1 MPCVRY
7 YRTIRAGVTGP
18 CRQLGYGVNR
28 RPVPASVTR
37 CLSRLYADVVAHRV
51 VEYDDAGLV
60 PARTLVG
67 ELLGWYLGIEPL
79 PAEQVV
85 LFHGST
91 EAISVAC
98 EYAAHRGVQPV
109 LPIPNYYSFEH
120 SLSRYGAVEPVYY
133 GTDGRLDRPIPAGR
147 RRLLVDVAP
156 NGVLGSWLWPPPPV
170 GADDL
175 ALIDVPFSLPQFGRV
190 DDFRAVLHRKMT
202 AYPRWLLCMTPSK
215 DLSVP
220 GLRVGFVAGTE
231 PGFVEFA
238 TAVRFE
244 RGYSVNAAVALVA
257 AVHLGLLVLALAAPV
272 DRERTAARLREM
284 FDRHGVPFL
293 DHEEETAFLVEM
305 RTARAHFARNIDLLD
320 GSGLFAPLTGAARP
334 VAGYSTFRWLSRP
347 FASPDAWTRWVNQLG
362 HAGLKVNPNY
372 LFGADPAHWQRLYP
386 DRYGIRLNISVPATE
401 LRDNLRFLRRALDAR
416 GQEAVR

>member
-28 RPVPASVTR
+28 RPVPAGVTR
-37 CLSRLYADVVAHRV
+37 CLSRLYADVVTHRV

-67 ELLGWYLGIEPL
+67 ELLGWYLDVEPL
-79 PAEQVV
+79 AAEQVV
-85 LFHGST
+85 LFHGTT

-120 SLSRYGAVEPVYY
+120 SLSRHGAVTPVYY
-133 GTDGRLDRPIPAGR
+133 GTDGQLDRPVPAGR

-156 NGVLGSWLWPPPPV
+156 NGVLGSWLWPPPAGP
-170 GADDL
+170 DDL
-175 ALIDVPFSLPQFGRV
+175 ALIDVPFSLPQFDRA
-190 DDFRAVLHRKMT
+190 DDFRAVLHRKVT

-215 DLSVP
+215 DLSIP

-231 PGFVEFA
+231 PGFAEFA
-238 TAVRFE
+238 AAVRFE

-257 AVHLGLLVLALAAPV
+257 AVHLGLLVLALADPAA
-272 DRERTAARLREM
+272 RSRTALRLREL

-293 DHEEETAFLVEM
+293 DHEEETAFLAELD
-305 RTARAHFARNIDLLD
+305 TATGLFARNLDLLD
-320 GSGLFAPLTGAARP
+320 GCGLFEPVIGAARP
-334 VAGYSTFRWLSRP
+334 VAGYSTFRWLTRP
-347 FASPDAWTRWVNQLG
+347 FASPDAWTRWVNRLG

-372 LFGADPAHWQRLYP
+372 LFGAAPEYWQRLYP
-386 DRYGIRLNISVPATE
+386 DRYGIRLNISVPAGE
-401 LRDNLRFLRRALDAR
+401 LRGNLRFLHRALDLR
-416 GQEAVR
+416 GQEAIR